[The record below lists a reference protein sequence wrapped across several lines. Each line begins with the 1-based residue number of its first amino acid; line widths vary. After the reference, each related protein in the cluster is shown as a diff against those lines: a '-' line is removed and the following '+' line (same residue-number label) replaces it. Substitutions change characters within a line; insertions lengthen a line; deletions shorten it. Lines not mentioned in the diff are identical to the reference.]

1 MKPHHVAYILAGSNL
16 GDRQANIQKALSALR
31 ESGFVPRKQSDYFET
46 EPVGYSDQPWFLN
59 LAAEIETHLTP
70 HQLLRGCQKIEESL
84 GRLRTFH
91 NAPRTLDLDILL
103 FESIVLDEPC
113 LIIPHPRMAERR
125 FVLTP
130 LAQIAP
136 DVVHP
141 VLKQSI
147 RSLLTCCADPSEVRL
162 YRPGNAGDVRR

>member
-1 MKPHHVAYILAGSNL
+1 
-16 GDRQANIQKALSALR
+16 
-31 ESGFVPRKQSDYFET
+31 
-46 EPVGYSDQPWFLN
+46 
-59 LAAEIETHLTP
+59 LAAEIETLLTP
-70 HQLLRGCQKIEESL
+70 QELLRCCQKIEGSL
-84 GRLRTFH
+84 GRFRTFP

-103 FESIVLDEPC
+103 FESIVLDDPC

-141 VLKQSI
+141 VLQQSI
-147 RSLLTCCADPSEVRL
+147 RSLLTRCADRSQVRL
-162 YRPGNAGDVRR
+162 FQPGNPGDVRR

>member
-1 MKPHHVAYILAGSNL
+1 MKPRQVAYILAGSNL
-16 GDRQANIQKALSALR
+16 GDRQANIQRALSALG
-31 ESGFVPRKQSDYFET
+31 ELGAMPRKQSSCFET
-46 EPVGYSDQPWFLN
+46 EPVGYLEQPWFLN
-59 LAAEIETHLTP
+59 VAAEIETLLTP
-70 HQLLRGCQKIEESL
+70 HELLHCCQKTEESL
-84 GRLRTFH
+84 GRVRTFR

-113 LIIPHPRMAERR
+113 LIIPHPRMAGRR

-136 DVVHP
+136 DLIHP

-147 RSLLTCCADPSEVRL
+147 RSLLTCCADHSEVRL
-162 YRPGNAGDVRR
+162 YQPGNAGDVPR